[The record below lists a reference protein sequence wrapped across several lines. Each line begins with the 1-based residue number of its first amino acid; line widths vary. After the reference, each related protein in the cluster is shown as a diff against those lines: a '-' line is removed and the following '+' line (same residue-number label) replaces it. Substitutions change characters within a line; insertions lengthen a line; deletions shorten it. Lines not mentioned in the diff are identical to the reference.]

1 MFLEDLWK
9 NDLSQDAVDGGISIC
24 VAELQADFRNFRS
37 CADNLTILTN
47 HVHLAFM
54 NRVPLLAVFLDITGA
69 FDDVIPSILVQD
81 LRTLGFPAR
90 TCKFIENLLCERYI
104 RFVENGEL
112 SEPRTVHKGTP
123 QGSILSP
130 LLFNIYLREI
140 SRHLHPDTN
149 LLQYADDIVLYSWN
163 SVTSLVHE
171 SVSSSLSL
179 IYEFLKY
186 RGLDLSPAKSKFV
199 VYSISVEDPPQ
210 TLKVFLSITLKFR
223 KWAVPDFLE
232 WFWTV
237 GLMVRKPQFSHQK
250 GQLCGEYYYIPHRH
264 TVGGTPVSLSFALPI
279 YLPRFHW
286 VWCADIQFK

>member
-1 MFLEDLWK
+1 
-9 NDLSQDAVDGGISIC
+9 VDGGISIC
-24 VAELQADFRNFRS
+24 VPELQADFRNFRS

-163 SVTSLVHE
+163 SDTSLVHE

-223 KWAVPDFLE
+223 K
-232 WFWTV
+232 
-237 GLMVRKPQFSHQK
+237 
-250 GQLCGEYYYIPHRH
+250 
-264 TVGGTPVSLSFALPI
+264 
-279 YLPRFHW
+279 
-286 VWCADIQFK
+286 